1 MSEKGLQKVEDRLVS
16 PNGFD
21 GMGPTPEKVL
31 IASKRIAAL
40 RVKFITQ
47 WTPGMEGPLTTREVE
62 ELFDACVVITE
73 WTRELYEARDAA
85 LDEEGT

>member
-40 RVKFITQ
+40 RVKFITCKHMNKDG
-47 WTPGMEGPLTTREVE
+47 TCERVEGIVKPDMVSVL
-62 ELFDACVVITE
+62 
-73 WTRELYEARDAA
+73 WQPK
-85 LDEEGT
+85 